1 LQLCSSIPAVPVAL
15 MGRIL
20 AYLALLPIIS
30 RYWKWKLSI
39 LLIAGT
45 PLAFLQ

>member
-1 LQLCSSIPAVPVAL
+1 VPVAL
-15 MGRIL
+15 MGRVL

-30 RYWKWKLSI
+30 RYWKLSI